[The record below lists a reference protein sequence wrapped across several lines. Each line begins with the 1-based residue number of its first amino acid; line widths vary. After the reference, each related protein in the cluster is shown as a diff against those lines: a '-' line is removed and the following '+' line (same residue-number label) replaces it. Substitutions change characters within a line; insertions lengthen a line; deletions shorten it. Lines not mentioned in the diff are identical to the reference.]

1 MKAKIFL
8 LEDDIALNETI
19 CDFLNE
25 NNFEVVSTIDGEEAH
40 DIIYEQKFDLL
51 ILDVNVPK
59 LNGFELLKRLRK
71 SDNQT
76 PAIFITSLNGMDD
89 LEEGYDSGCDD
100 YLKKP
105 FILKELLLRVETLL
119 KREFLHVNT
128 NKIKITKN
136 CSFDINSQILY
147 CNEKIVNLQSKE
159 LKLLNLLLKNK
170 NAVVAHEMIE
180 AQLWDFGE
188 APNTYSIR
196 TYIKNLRKILGKETI
211 VSFKKLGYQLKQE

>member
-147 CNEKIVNLQSKE
+147 CNEKIVSLQSKE

-170 NAVVAHEMIE
+170 NAVVTHEMIE

-188 APNTYSIR
+188 SPNTYSIR